1 MVEATL
7 NKDKATV
14 WDREQAKAIFEGGY
28 FGKLRE
34 DRLELSLLETLY
46 LIEKE
51 VVEIK
56 DEDVNEVRK
65 ANTVSAKAET
75 KLSAAKLRQ
84 LASSIDNRF
93 DVRYAVYKDLRD
105 RELPVRTG
113 FKFGCDFRVYGKG
126 VKPLKRGPK
135 SAGEHTKWIVFAVQ
149 EGFTFSFP
157 ELSRAVR
164 LAHNIRANMLWAVV
178 GEKGDIQYYQVQ
190 FFKP

>member
-51 VVEIK
+51 VIEIK
-56 DEDVNEVRK
+56 DEDGK
-65 ANTVSAKAET
+65 KF
-75 KLSAAKLRQ
+75 SAAKLRQ

-93 DVRYAVYKDLRD
+93 DFRYAVYKDLRD
-105 RELPVRTG
+105 RDLPTRTG

-178 GEKGDIQYYQVQ
+178 NKNNNVEYYAVQ

>member
-7 NKDKATV
+7 SKDKAIV

-28 FGKLRE
+28 YGKLRE

-51 VVEIK
+51 VIEIK
-56 DEDVNEVRK
+56 DGDGK
-65 ANTVSAKAET
+65 KF
-75 KLSAAKLRQ
+75 SAAKLRQ
-84 LASSIDNRF
+84 LAASIDNRF
-93 DVRYAVYKDLRD
+93 NFRYAVYKDLRD

-135 SAGEHTKWIVFAVQ
+135 SAGEHTKWIVFAVP

-178 GEKGDIQYYQVQ
+178 DKNNNVEYYAVQ